1 MADLEDDNLDD
12 ENDSSDDNLENNK
25 DKKDDDNKDA
35 DNLDNNEMINIT
47 YLATKETKKIKIEQI
62 EQAYNLF
69 ISALKYE
76 EEELR
81 EKKHCW
87 VMGIDSAGYVSCV
100 YTVLFGSSDLTVLT
114 PAEIFQYAIARGCT
128 SVILAH
134 NRPEGISLEPTEH
147 DFDVTNFLYHCVR
160 YMNIEVLDHL
170 IINLN
175 TFISLYKNK
184 KMIKIIES
192 IKYKPYSEIKHII
205 DKRIKKALN
214 DGRREGIVAGK
225 FLGREEGLI
234 EGEQIGIDKGEKNKT
249 IEIIKS
255 MLNKNMDVNLISDLT
270 DTCLENIETIRK
282 NM

>member
-1 MADLEDDNLDD
+1 MADLENDDLENEDEKDNNLDD
-12 ENDSSDDNLENNK
+12 
-25 DKKDDDNKDA
+25 
-35 DNLDNNEMINIT
+35 NEMINIT
-47 YLATKETKKIKIEQI
+47 YLATKEHKKIRIEQI

-100 YTVLFGSSDLTVLT
+100 YTVLFGSSDITVLT
-114 PAEIFQYAIARGCT
+114 PSEIFQYAIARSCT

-134 NRPEGISLEPTEH
+134 NRPEGVSLEPTEH
-147 DFDVTNFLYHCVR
+147 DFDITNFLYHCVR

-184 KMIKIIES
+184 KMIKIIQS

-205 DKRIKKALN
+205 DKRINKALN

-234 EGEQIGIDKGEKNKT
+234 EGEAKGIEIGLTEGFIEGEIVGIDKGEYNKAIEIAKKMLLKNKPIEEIMEFTELT
-249 IEIIKS
+249 IEEINKIKS
-255 MLNKNMDVNLISDLT
+255 DMGK
-270 DTCLENIETIRK
+270 
-282 NM
+282 